1 MMTTSGS
8 ASTTALS
15 SCGSSGRSEANSKP
29 GGRRQHADKAF
40 MDEQVSDNVDDRE
53 RRIWYLWRKLRRADS
68 AKRGTV

>member
-1 MMTTSGS
+1 
-8 ASTTALS
+8 
-15 SCGSSGRSEANSKP
+15 
-29 GGRRQHADKAF
+29 